1 MRGLTPQYVLRR
13 LGMYVITV
21 WLGSALVFATPR
33 MVPGDPV
40 AAMIGRMSQS
50 AGRIENSAEMINAWR
65 IRFGLDAP
73 MPIQYLR
80 FLKNSITF
88 DLGYS
93 LGQFPATVG
102 DMVSQALPW
111 TMGLLARARDVSF
124 VLGKLIGALIAWG
137 PTQMWKRRVLPL

>member
-1 MRGLTPQYVLRR
+1 MWGLT
-13 LGMYVITV
+13 I
-21 WLGSALVFATPR
+21 WLGSTIVFAIPR

-65 IRFGLDAP
+65 VRFGLDAP

-80 FLKNSITF
+80 FLRNSVTF

-111 TMGLLARARDVSF
+111 TMGLLAMATVISF
-124 VLGKLIGALIAWG
+124 VPGHFVGALIAWG
-137 PTQMWKRRVLPL
+137 PTPMWMRRVLPLCVLLISLAS

>member
-21 WLGSALVFATPR
+21 WLGSTLIFAIPR

-73 MPIQYLR
+73 MPVQYLR
-80 FLKNSITF
+80 VLKNYVTF
-88 DLGYS
+88 DLGHS
-93 LGQFPATVG
+93 LGQVPAPVA
-102 DMVSQALPW
+102 DMVTQAIPW
-111 TMGLLARARDVSF
+111 TMGLLAMATV
-124 VLGKLIGALIAWG
+124 
-137 PTQMWKRRVLPL
+137 